1 MKKQRMALSAV
12 AVFGATAL
20 VLTGCASGGDSGGDS
35 SSGNAEAIIST
46 NGSEPQN
53 PLVPSNT
60 TETGGG
66 KIVTSI
72 FAGLVSYNADGS
84 IENEVASDIQSDDQ
98 QTWNITLE
106 DGWTFTDGTPVTA
119 DSFAKAWNWAAS
131 FDNAANS
138 SASYFFDNIAGYDA
152 EAQSDLDITVESDTE
167 MTVNLSAPEADWP
180 LRLGYSAFSPLPES
194 FYEDPEAFGENPV
207 GNGPY
212 MLDGEGA
219 WTHNQGIEL
228 VTNPD
233 YDGNRKPANGGLS
246 ITFYTS
252 LDSAYADA
260 QGGNLDV
267 LDALPDS
274 AFQTYESDF
283 PDRSVN
289 QAAAIFQ
296 GMTIP
301 QYLEHFDG
309 STEEGALR
317 REAISKAINREDITE
332 VIFQGTRT
340 PAKDFTSPVIAGY
353 TDDLE
358 GEDVLEYDADE
369 AKDLWAQA
377 EEISPY
383 GDTTFTIAYNS
394 DGGHQTWVDAATNSI
409 SSTLGIKAE
418 GKPYAT
424 FAELLE
430 DQKARNMDGAFR
442 SGWQADYPS
451 LFNFLAPTLQTGA
464 GSNYGDYSS
473 EEFDGLLE
481 QGSRAGDVDEAN
493 EYYQQAQEVLLEDL
507 PQVPLWY
514 ANVNGVWADTVSN
527 VEFGWDS
534 VPIYEN
540 VTKD

>member
-409 SSTLGIKAE
+409 ASTLGIKAE

>member
-1 MKKQRMALSAV
+1 LKKQRMALSAV